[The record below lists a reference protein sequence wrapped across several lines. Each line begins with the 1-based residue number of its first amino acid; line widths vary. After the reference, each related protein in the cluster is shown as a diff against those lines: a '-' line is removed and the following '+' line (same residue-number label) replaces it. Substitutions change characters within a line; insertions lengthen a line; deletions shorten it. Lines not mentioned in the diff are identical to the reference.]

1 MKKTKIYIVFKTYMT
16 SGLTDIHYVGRSK
29 RLARKCFLTC
39 AEPFLLR
46 NWTDPVKL
54 VFATVYLTKTDY
66 EDLLEE
72 YSVYRGD
79 FDNLLSNLVYDSTWT
94 ELGMINEKT
103 FKLDFIPWYC
113 NKERVSSLGLL
124 LDGVLSKLSADPENN
139 FHRCIKKYLN
149 KNF

>member
-1 MKKTKIYIVFKTYMT
+1 MKKIKTYIVYKNYMT
-16 SGLTDIHYVGRSK
+16 SGLADIYYVGRSK

-39 AEPFLLR
+39 AEPFLLC

-54 VFATVYLTKTDY
+54 ILAIVYLTKTDY

-72 YSVYRGD
+72 YNVCRED
-79 FDNLLSNLVYDSTWT
+79 FDSLLSNFVYDSTWT

-103 FKLDFIPWYC
+103 FKLDLIPWYC
-113 NKERVSSLGLL
+113 SKEKVSSLGLL
-124 LDGVLSKLSADPENN
+124 LDGVQSKLSADPENT
-139 FHRCIKKYLN
+139 FHHSIKKYLN